1 MNNIA
6 KKIGKGA
13 AVVSSAYILGTAVLF
28 NNEFGR
34 LNEIET
40 EKGVAEVSRVVQGLK
55 KNYSNRS
62 LPSKILRFG
71 EYITYKFYPQD
82 QKVKEAQ
89 K

>member
-34 LNEIET
+34 LN
-40 EKGVAEVSRVVQGLK
+40 
-55 KNYSNRS
+55 
-62 LPSKILRFG
+62 
-71 EYITYKFYPQD
+71 
-82 QKVKEAQ
+82 
-89 K
+89 